1 MSQKTIEECIRSRR
15 SIRAFRPEKPPIEQV
30 EALLRLA
37 VMAPSGSN
45 IQPWRFVVVTEE
57 AIIRMLKAV
66 SPGIN
71 GEPAY
76 LIVFCSD
83 KELAFEKGGPMGR
96 DELSVMDVS
105 MAAENFML
113 AANGRGLGT
122 CAIKSFPDILI
133 ARYLNLPEKIYPELI
148 VSLGYPAQ
156 EVTGPERIP
165 IEEIT
170 YYNGWGGKKN
180 GA

>member
-1 MSQKTIEECIRSRR
+1 MKKKTVEECIRSRR
-15 SIRAFRPEKPPIEQV
+15 SIRAFLPEKPPLEQV
-30 EALLRLA
+30 EELLRLA

-45 IQPWRFVVVTEE
+45 IQSWRFVVVTDD
-57 AIIRMLKAV
+57 AIIRTLKAV

-71 GEPAY
+71 GDPAY

-83 KELAFEKGGPMGR
+83 KELAFEKGGPMGWG
-96 DELSVMDVS
+96 ELSVMDVS

-113 AANGRGLGT
+113 AANGMGLGT

-133 ARYLNLPEKIYPELI
+133 ANYLKLPETIYPELI

-156 EVTGPERIP
+156 EVTGPKRIP

-170 YYNGWGGKKN
+170 YYNCWGGKRDET
-180 GA
+180 